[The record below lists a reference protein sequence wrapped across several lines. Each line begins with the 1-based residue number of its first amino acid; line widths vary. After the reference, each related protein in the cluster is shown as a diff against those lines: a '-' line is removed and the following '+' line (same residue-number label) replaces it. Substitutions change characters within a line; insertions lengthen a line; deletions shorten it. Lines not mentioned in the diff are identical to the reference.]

1 MKQIALT
8 GPYNPATRKLL
19 YEMLPE
25 GYEMFDVPGPEDY
38 GKLKEAD
45 SIIIRTVRLDG
56 SDLAEAGRLR
66 FIQKWGAG
74 YDTLDIPGISQR
86 DIPVA
91 ICAGINAQPV
101 AELAVLHMLAVC
113 RHLLAANAK
122 LKQNIWAKNEFS
134 NRSFLL
140 QGKTVGLLGLG
151 NIGRRVARIVQGFG
165 AQVQYYDMY
174 PIPEQ
179 RARELNIRYVA
190 LDELLATSDIL
201 SLHVPLT
208 EQTRGMLG
216 AQEFAKMKD
225 GAVLINT
232 ARGEIVDEQ
241 ALVQALEHG
250 KLMGAGLDAFCAEP
264 PGEDCPF
271 YQMENVVV
279 TPHIG
284 GNTADNDVNMI
295 ARCFENIQ
303 RFDQGLPLRRRDL
316 VNAALLQTKPET
328 ED

>member
-1 MKQIALT
+1 MKKIALT

-25 GYEMFDVPGPEDY
+25 GYEMFDVPAPEDY
-38 GKLKEAD
+38 EKLKGAD
-45 SIIIRTVRLDG
+45 YIIIRTVRLEGD
-56 SDLAEAGRLR
+56 DLAQAGRLR

-74 YDTLDIPGISQR
+74 YDTLDIPGISRR

-101 AELAVLHMLAVC
+101 AELAVLHMLAVY
-113 RHLLAANAK
+113 RHLIAANAR

-134 NRSFLL
+134 NRAFLL

-165 AQVQYYDMY
+165 AKVQYYDMY
-174 PIPEQ
+174 PIPQTQAE
-179 RARELNIRYVA
+179 ELNIRYVE
-190 LDELLATSDIL
+190 LDELLASSDVL
-201 SLHVPLT
+201 SVHVPLT
-208 EQTRGMLG
+208 DQTRGMLG
-216 AQEFAKMKD
+216 APEFAKMKD
-225 GAVLINT
+225 GAVFINT
-232 ARGEIVDEQ
+232 ARGEIVDEA
-241 ALVQALEHG
+241 ALARALESG

-271 YQMENVVV
+271 YRMENVVV

-303 RFDQGLPLRRRDL
+303 KFDQGQPLRRRDV
-316 VNAALLQTKPET
+316 VNAELLRTKPDL